1 MRVLLSLCAVLV
13 LLWSTVQCRP
23 RHDHSHH
30 GNDHSHHDNDH
41 SHHDN
46 DHSHHG
52 NNDFSISANGSLKI
66 YQDNIDFAFHLYKHI
81 SAQPDSQSKNVF
93 FSPLSVSM
101 ALAALSV
108 GARGKTQQQL
118 FEGLGFNSTEITT
131 EEVSQAFQHILH
143 NLTEE
148 TDVDLSLGNA
158 LFIGQDFKP
167 RPEFLESMKRYFESD
182 VFSTDFNKTEE
193 AKEQINKYVN
203 EKTKGKISD
212 LVQDVDPLT
221 VMYII
226 NYIYFKGKWQIPFDP
241 KATKEHDFHVD
252 DKTNVSVPMMYG
264 EDYFNAYQDEDV
276 SFLQLQYNES
286 VAMMLLLPEKGLQG
300 LEEVVCKNHLQK
312 WKTSMEKKKY
322 QVYVPKLSLKTSY
335 QLKEI
340 LSEMGITD
348 IFGNTADLTGI
359 SEESKLAVSK
369 VMHKATLDVDEAG
382 ATAAASTGIG
392 VRANSAQFPAHTPV
406 LKFDRPF
413 MFLVVNRDSSI
424 MFMGTIVNPA
434 E

>member
-1 MRVLLSLCAVLV
+1 MRVLLSLCASLV

-23 RHDHSHH
+23 SHDHSHH
-30 GNDHSHHDNDH
+30 GNDH

-66 YQDNIDFAFHLYKHI
+66 YQENLDFAFRLYKHI

-93 FSPLSVSM
+93 FSPLSVSV

-108 GARGKTQQQL
+108 GARGKTHQQL

-131 EEVSQAFQHILH
+131 EEVSQAFQHIHH
-143 NLTEE
+143 NLNEKTGI
-148 TDVDLSLGNA
+148 DLLLGNA

-167 RPEFLESMKRYFESD
+167 RPEFLESMKRYYESD
-182 VFSTDFNKTEE
+182 GFSTHFSKPEE

-203 EKTKGKISD
+203 EKTKGKISE

-226 NYIYFKGKWQIPFDP
+226 NYIYFKGKWEIPFDP

-252 DKTNVSVPMMYG
+252 DKTAVSVPMMYE
-264 EDYFNAYQDEDV
+264 EDYFHVYHDEDISTHV
-276 SFLQLQYNES
+276 LQLHYNES
-286 VAMMLLLPEKGLQG
+286 VSMMLVLPEKGLQG

-312 WKTSMEKKKY
+312 WIRSVGKKKY

-348 IFGNTADLTGI
+348 IFGDTADLTGI
-359 SEESKLAVSK
+359 LEGGKLAVSK
-369 VMHKATLDVDEAG
+369 VMHKATIDMDEAG
-382 ATAAASTGIG
+382 ATAAAATGIG
-392 VRANSAQFPAHTPV
+392 GGGSSAGFPAPTPV

-413 MFLVVNRDSSI
+413 MVRLY
-424 MFMGTIVNPA
+424 
-434 E
+434 